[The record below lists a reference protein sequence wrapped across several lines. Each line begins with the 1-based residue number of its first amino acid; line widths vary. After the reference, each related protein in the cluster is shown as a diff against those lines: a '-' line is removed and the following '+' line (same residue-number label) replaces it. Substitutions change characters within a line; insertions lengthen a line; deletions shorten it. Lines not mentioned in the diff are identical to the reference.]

1 MSFLRA
7 GLRSFLRE
15 QRQRM
20 VMGRAIVREPNAFLF
35 AKPLSNLNDT
45 LRVEMRLKIAML
57 QRKIK
62 ATIVYVTHDPVEAMT
77 LADRIVVKTKGR
89 I

>member
-7 GLRSFLRE
+7 GLRSFLGE
-15 QRQRM
+15 QRQRV
-20 VMGRAIVREPNAFLF
+20 VMARAIVREPNAFLF
-35 AKPLSNLNDT
+35 NEPLSNLDGT
-45 LRVEMRLKIAML
+45 LRVEMRLKIATL
-57 QRKIK
+57 HRKIK